1 MSLFYDRTRN
11 ISGASLLTGFSFD
24 PNYGSTASF
33 VTKANQTRYT
43 DKISNITPLGLNSV
57 VGEFSLNFQLRK
69 NDAKNLINFY
79 ENQSGT
85 GIFPISDGSNI
96 YRTLSGTI
104 SSLNSIE
111 SKNNDKFDISL
122 GFSVE
127 RNSSVLKWSGQSFVN
142 HQFVNW
148 NTGVNF
154 AAYDIVYFENDLEEP
169 CNNFF
174 YCLNNHVSS
183 FNNHPLST
191 GQMWTSDLFIDTND
205 QFVLQ
210 QAPFVSSNDFN
221 ASFKERV
228 NEQKNIHAFDQI
240 EVSYK
245 NISDKKTKA
254 LLHFAES
261 RLGYKRFGYSQP
273 QIYDKP
279 KLFFAPTW
287 DHQWNYKNSNNFK
300 INLIEDPLGI
310 LPSGNPS
317 MYLMQES
324 GRSSLSFSIT
334 GDGRV
339 FFDTGN
345 GKELV
350 TGTSANI
357 IWPTTGSRHQVK
369 ILGRLAGFTGT
380 GQGLVRTQFSSAK
393 NLKFLN
399 ISGNNIST
407 LNLYDATGL
416 VRLVCPNNIIG
427 GLDAG
432 GKANLTYIDYSN
444 NSGNYLNIGGS
455 TNLTGIY
462 AVGNSIPVMYLDSSL
477 AALASG
483 TRVSGH
489 VDFSGSSGV
498 SESSLVKIATLT
510 SRGWSVNYS
519 YTSPPAITP
528 DATGNPSPSWPP
540 SYAYNIAISDT
551 HLDACALMENVY
563 SDGNAAVF
571 GDCSAFNIQDNAITG
586 YALGDTF
593 YIQSGGETF
602 LVQKLCC
609 DIVGTLSVAT
619 SCGSSPSASASVG
632 SGPSA
637 SMTSSTF
644 PSKLSISVGGTMTS
658 FDP

>member
-11 ISGASLLTGFSFD
+11 ISGASLSTGFSFD
-24 PNYGSTASF
+24 PSYGSTASF
-33 VTKANQTRYT
+33 TTKVNQTNYT

-57 VGEFSLNFQLRK
+57 VGEFSLNFPLRK
-69 NDAKNLINFY
+69 SEAKNLINFY

-111 SKNNDKFDISL
+111 SKNNDKFDINL

-148 NTGVNF
+148 NTGVSF

-174 YCLNNHVSS
+174 YCLEDHSSS
-183 FNNHPLST
+183 FSNHPLST
-191 GQMWTSDLFIDTND
+191 GRMWTSDLFIDTND
-205 QFVLQ
+205 QFVFQ
-210 QAPFVSSNDFN
+210 QTPFVSTNDFN

-228 NEQKNIHAFDQI
+228 NDQKNIHSFDQI

-287 DHQWNYKNSNNFK
+287 DHQWNYKNSNNLK

-324 GRSSLSFSIT
+324 GRSSLSFSVT
-334 GDGRV
+334 GDGRI

-350 TGTSANI
+350 TGTNANI
-357 IWPTTGSRHQVK
+357 SWPTTGSRHQVK

-380 GQGLVRTQFSSAK
+380 GQSLVRTQFSSAK

-399 ISGNNIST
+399 ISGNSVST

-416 VRLVCPNNIIG
+416 IRLVCPNNIIG
-427 GLDAG
+427 GLDVG
-432 GKANLTYIDYSN
+432 GKAGLTYIDYSN
-444 NSGNYLNIGGS
+444 NSGSYLNIGGS
-455 TNLTGIY
+455 TNLTGVY
-462 AVGNSIPVMYLDSSL
+462 AVGNVIPAMYLDSSL

-483 TRVSGH
+483 TRVSGY
-489 VDFSGSSGV
+489 VNFSGSSGV
-498 SESSLVKIATLT
+498 SESSLVNIATLT
-510 SRGWSVNYS
+510 SRGWNVNYS
-519 YTSPPAITP
+519 YTPPPPETP
-528 DATGNPSPSWPP
+528 DPSGTPPPSWPP
-540 SYAYNIAISDT
+540 SYYYTVAVGNT
-551 HLDACALMENVY
+551 HENACSLIQDVGAQ
-563 SDGNAAVF
+563 
-571 GDCSAFNIQDNAITG
+571 GDNSAFTTCSAFNLPTSSITG
-586 YALGDTF
+586 YSLGGQF
-593 YIQSGGETF
+593 YVQSAGRTF

-609 DIVGTLSVAT
+609 NI
-619 SCGSSPSASASVG
+619 ASVV
-632 SGPSA
+632 SGPA
-637 SMTSSTF
+637 LCAGYTTLPPTTAPPSTTTPP
-644 PSKLSISVGGTMTS
+644 PSTTTTPPPTTTLPPPSTL
-658 FDP
+658 PP